1 MMGMEIIS
9 SLLRADTRARA
20 EQARHHQQKNNRRRW
35 LLEKIVNAK
44 RCRQEGLTDDF
55 QSSIDHHSFITLTLD
70 HDSGS
75 LEPFF
80 ADDRE

>member
-1 MMGMEIIS
+1 MP
-9 SLLRADTRARA
+9 
-20 EQARHHQQKNNRRRW
+20 
-35 LLEKIVNAK
+35 
-44 RCRQEGLTDDF
+44 RQEGLTDDF